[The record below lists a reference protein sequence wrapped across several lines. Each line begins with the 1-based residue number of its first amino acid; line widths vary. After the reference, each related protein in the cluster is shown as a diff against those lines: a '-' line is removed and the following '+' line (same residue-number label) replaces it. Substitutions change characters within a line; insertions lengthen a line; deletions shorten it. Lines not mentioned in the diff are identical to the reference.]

1 MEALVLEAI
10 LPELTSFVCEEVIV
24 SIMASRCCAWSKRK
38 WRKVMKYLNRN
49 KSEREQ
55 RVLEIIHNAGKRK
68 ILDYAIRLNE
78 EKNIKITNI

>member
-1 MEALVLEAI
+1 
-10 LPELTSFVCEEVIV
+10 
-24 SIMASRCCAWSKRK
+24 
-38 WRKVMKYLNRN
+38 MKYLNRN

-55 RVLEIIHNAGKRK
+55 RVLEIIHNAGKQK